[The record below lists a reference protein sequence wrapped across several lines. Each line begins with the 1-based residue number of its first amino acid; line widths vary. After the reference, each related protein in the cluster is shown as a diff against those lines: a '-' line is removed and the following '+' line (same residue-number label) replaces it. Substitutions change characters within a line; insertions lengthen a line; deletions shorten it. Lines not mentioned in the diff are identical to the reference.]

1 MPTQPSAGHAA
12 CPYRASSSAR
22 EISLYLSPQVIIR
35 RTPCAPCFYAN
46 LGGRLATNLCCT
58 DPVLCA
64 LALRAELAGT
74 ERRAANL
81 TELTPKQGQWR
92 FMTRLFEF
100 CRAMF
105 GIGLLL
111 ALAQVCGA
119 YSVLTHEEVVDL
131 LWKDNI
137 QPLLSKRFPAAT
149 PDDLKKAHAFAYG
162 GSVVQDMGYYPFG
175 NKYFSDLTHYVRSGD
190 FVVNLINE
198 SSDLNE
204 YAFALGALAHYSA
217 DNLGHPTVNQ
227 AVGLEFPKLRRKFGN
242 EVTYADNPK
251 AHIRTEFGFDV
262 TQVAK
267 NRYTS
272 DRYHDFIG
280 FEVSKPVLER
290 AFQDT
295 YGIPLSDVLS
305 KEDLAVGTFRRAIG
319 TIIPEMTR
327 VALVA
332 RKQEI
337 VSETPNFNA
346 RKFRYYLS
354 RANYQKEWGKGY
366 RRPGFGTRLLAFFL
380 KFVPKV
386 GPFKA
391 LDFKIPTH
399 KTEDL
404 YIASVNHTLDNYK
417 SLLREVDTK
426 KLSLPNTDFDTG
438 RMTHTGEY
446 VLTDNAYAHLLDQL
460 AKKNFDQVTPELR
473 ENILAFYSDPSA
485 PNATKKKSGAWEKT
499 QDEVAKLKAFTP
511 PETPPIQ
518 TFPAIQSS
526 PGPSQNAEE
535 DFPDD
540 AQIF

>member
-1 MPTQPSAGHAA
+1 
-12 CPYRASSSAR
+12 
-22 EISLYLSPQVIIR
+22 
-35 RTPCAPCFYAN
+35 
-46 LGGRLATNLCCT
+46 
-58 DPVLCA
+58 
-64 LALRAELAGT
+64 
-74 ERRAANL
+74 
-81 TELTPKQGQWR
+81 
-92 FMTRLFEF
+92 MTRLLHLF
-100 CRAMF
+100 RAMI
-105 GIGLLL
+105 GLGLLL
-111 ALAQVCGA
+111 GVSQICSA

-131 LWKDNI
+131 LWKDDI
-137 QPLLSKRFPAAT
+137 TPLLNKRFPGSTAE
-149 PDDLKKAHAFAYG
+149 DLKKAHAFAYG
-162 GSVVQDMGYYPFG
+162 GSLIQDMGYYPFG
-175 NKYFSDLTHYVRSGD
+175 SKYFSDLTHYVRSGD
-190 FVVNLINE
+190 FIVNLLNE
-198 SSDLNE
+198 ASDLNE

-217 DNLGHPTVNQ
+217 DNIGHPTINQ
-227 AVGLEFPKLRRKFGN
+227 AVGLQFPKLRRKFGN
-242 EVTYADNPK
+242 EVTYADDPK

-267 NRYTS
+267 NRYAS

-295 YGIPLSDVLS
+295 YGIPLTDVIT
-305 KEDLAVGTFRRAIG
+305 KEDLAIGTFRRAISS
-319 TIIPEMTR
+319 IIPEMTR

-380 KFVPKV
+380 RFVPKV

-391 LDFKIPTH
+391 LDFKIPTR

-417 SLLREVDTK
+417 GLLAEVSAK

-438 RMTHTGEY
+438 KITHAGEY

-460 AKKNFDQVTPELR
+460 AKQNFEHVTPELR
-473 ENILAFYSDPSA
+473 DNILAFYHDQSA
-485 PNATKKKSGAWEKT
+485 PIATKKKSAAWQKT
-499 QDEVAKLKAFTP
+499 QEEVEKLRAFVPSEAPATRESALP
-511 PETPPIQ
+511 AGPEVFVGDNP
-518 TFPAIQSS
+518 S
-526 PGPSQNAEE
+526 PST
-535 DFPDD
+535 DLF
-540 AQIF
+540 